1 VAPQAFGARLRQALR
16 VSVEPSAD
24 DRGLLLVRPL
34 AEEEPVPA
42 GAHEAILTA
51 LEPGAHLLSRKR

>member
-1 VAPQAFGARLRQALR
+1 VA
-16 VSVEPSAD
+16 VEPSPVD
-24 DRGLLLVRPL
+24 KSLLVVRVL
-34 AEEEPVPA
+34 AEDEAVPA